1 MGTKP
6 FYSVLQVD
14 IGMVHEPTVMIH
26 ASMFMDQFGRLE
38 KFVFHTVDV
47 LTQWSMTGVEHV
59 ILSKCERYVINSV
72 VFDQHQSAYVVER
85 LKSRGI
91 NANVQHIT
99 KQMHDD
105 SESVWY
111 EFIRSKQIEYE
122 NSFINSGWRG
132 EDNRLLGRTLL
143 SLLRQ
148 KNSFEDSLDRLF
160 QGDIQ

>member
-1 MGTKP
+1 
-6 FYSVLQVD
+6 
-14 IGMVHEPTVMIH
+14 
-26 ASMFMDQFGRLE
+26 
-38 KFVFHTVDV
+38 
-47 LTQWSMTGVEHV
+47 
-59 ILSKCERYVINSV
+59 
-72 VFDQHQSAYVVER
+72 
-85 LKSRGI
+85 
-91 NANVQHIT
+91 
-99 KQMHDD
+99 MHDD